1 MNFNK
6 VIAERRSVRKYDKDK
21 KIEKSAVEELIKAA
35 NLAPSW
41 KNKQTYRY
49 HVVMSE
55 NKRAILKKC
64 MHERNAMN
72 VEDAP
77 VLVITTFVKD
87 IAGFNRDRVPDNE
100 LGNGWGLYDLCLH
113 NEIFVLKAKEMGF
126 DTLIMGLR
134 DADAIRKEFEIP
146 EEEVIVSI
154 IGLGVGKED
163 SKMPPRK
170 NVEEISKF
178 Y

>member
-41 KNKQTYRY
+41 KNKQTSRY

-72 VEDAP
+72 QHNKI
-77 VLVITTFVKD
+77 LTSIFTTSNKFFYNFIKL
-87 IAGFNRDRVPDNE
+87 IFLIIKNSMTTIFK
-100 LGNGWGLYDLCLH
+100 LYQLRIFYALMLC
-113 NEIFVLKAKEMGF
+113 F
-126 DTLIMGLR
+126 
-134 DADAIRKEFEIP
+134 
-146 EEEVIVSI
+146 S
-154 IGLGVGKED
+154 
-163 SKMPPRK
+163 
-170 NVEEISKF
+170 
-178 Y
+178 